1 MYKNKILK
9 IFAAL
14 NNILTVI
21 LIAGSVV
28 LSVLVV
34 ILLWPYI
41 GAENHV
47 IAIIGNCAFIGV
59 FLISCAGLA
68 AWVLNRC
75 LAAVGT
81 LALRVFK
88 LNANAQ

>member
-21 LIAGSVV
+21 LIAASVA
-28 LSVLVV
+28 LVV
-34 ILLWPYI
+34 FIAVRNWPYFGV
-41 GAENHV
+41 GACV
-47 IAIIGNCAFIGV
+47 FYGIIALSGGGF
-59 FLISCAGLA
+59 A

-75 LAAVGT
+75 LATAGMLV
-81 LALRVFK
+81 LRVFK